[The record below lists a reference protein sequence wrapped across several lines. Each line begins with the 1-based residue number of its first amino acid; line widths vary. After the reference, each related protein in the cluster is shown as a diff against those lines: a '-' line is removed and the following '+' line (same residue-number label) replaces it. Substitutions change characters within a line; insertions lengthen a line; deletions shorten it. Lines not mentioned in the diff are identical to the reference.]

1 MGKKPI
7 LFSGA
12 MVEAILEGRKTQTR
26 RIVKGDPNGKVPF
39 TDELPC
45 PYGLT
50 SDTLWVREKW
60 NAQTQSGKWWHEV
73 KREDRPLLN
82 WAWTNPVKP
91 AFEAVPPRWLP
102 SIHMPREAC
111 RIELE
116 IVKLKI
122 ERLQNITRDDAKA
135 EGVSNIWKWSS
146 ERNPYHF
153 ERGALNP
160 YIANYS
166 VLWDEIHAESLVG
179 DGWNANPFVW
189 VIEFKR
195 LDTVH
200 AS

>member
-1 MGKKPI
+1 MMSSKPI

-12 MVEAILEGRKTQTR
+12 MVEAILAGRKTQTR

-50 SDTLWVREKW
+50 GDTLWVRESW
-60 NAQTQSGKWWHEV
+60 NAQTQNGKWWHEV

-135 EGVSNIWKWSS
+135 EGVSNAWMWSPGN
-146 ERNPYHF
+146 NPAHF
-153 ERGALNP
+153 ERGLLNP
-160 YIANYS
+160 YVANYS
-166 VLWDEIHAESLVG
+166 VLWDLIHAGNLIG

-189 VIEFKR
+189 VIEFR
-195 LDTVH
+195 VV
-200 AS
+200 S

>member
-135 EGVSNIWKWSS
+135 EGVSNIWNWTT
-146 ERNPYHF
+146 ERNPDHHS
-153 ERGALNP
+153 RGVLNP
-160 YIANYS
+160 YVANYS
-166 VLWDEIHAESLVG
+166 VLWDEIHAGSLVG
-179 DGWNANPFVW
+179 DGWNANPWVW

-195 LDTVH
+195 LETVH